1 MALMAFDS
9 KPTKSKKQQREEK
22 AEFPDLGEEE
32 KKDDG
37 GLDSLMDEPPKSKNQ
52 GGKRK
57 GKGGNKGGA
66 VALKVGFF

>member
-32 KKDDG
+32 KKDEG

-52 GGKRK
+52 GKRK

-66 VALKVGFF
+66 VTLKVGFF